1 MKTLL
6 SVISPGTLIS
16 QVITGLLAFYLLVA
30 DNGLHCSISS
40 IITYARSL
48 QMNQHAVVLGML
60 PIYIA
65 AVIFGAAIL
74 GAVLGKRVER
84 FIINPLKNRKS

>member
-6 SVISPGTLIS
+6 TVISPGTLIS
-16 QVITGLLAFYLLVA
+16 QVFTGLLAFYLLVV
-30 DNGLHCSISS
+30 DNILHCSISS

-48 QMNQHAVVLGML
+48 QVNQHALVLGML

-74 GAVLGKRVER
+74 GAMIGKRLEK
-84 FIINPLKNRKS
+84 FIFKSLK

>member
-6 SVISPGTLIS
+6 TVISPGTLIS
-16 QVITGLLAFYLLVA
+16 QVFTGLLAFYLLVV
-30 DNGLHCSISS
+30 DNILHCSISS

-48 QMNQHAVVLGML
+48 QVNQHALVLGML

-74 GAVLGKRVER
+74 GAMIGKRLEKL
-84 FIINPLKNRKS
+84 IIKSLK